1 MTYPQQPPVW
11 QQYPAPPPKKS
22 PKTGL
27 VFGVAAAALV
37 VAVGGIA
44 VTVAL
49 ATGDNAISGTPISG
63 SAPEVDPD
71 PFSAQ
76 AGDCISADE
85 DAGTNGKFSAS
96 AVRVHCTDDSANYT
110 VIAQLASSTG
120 SDCKEVPGYEYGN
133 PVVYDFKSGSSREL
147 CVMPRN

>member
-1 MTYPQQPPVW
+1 MTHPQQPPIW

-27 VFGVAAAALV
+27 IFGVAAAALV

-44 VTVAL
+44 VTVAI
-49 ATGDNAISGTPISG
+49 ATSDSATTTTGG
-63 SAPEVDPD
+63 SSPEVDPD

-96 AVRVHCTDDSANYT
+96 AVRVHCTDDS
-110 VIAQLASSTG
+110 VLAG
-120 SDCKEVPGYEYGN
+120 CDDRHRGG
-133 PVVYDFKSGSSREL
+133 R
-147 CVMPRN
+147 R